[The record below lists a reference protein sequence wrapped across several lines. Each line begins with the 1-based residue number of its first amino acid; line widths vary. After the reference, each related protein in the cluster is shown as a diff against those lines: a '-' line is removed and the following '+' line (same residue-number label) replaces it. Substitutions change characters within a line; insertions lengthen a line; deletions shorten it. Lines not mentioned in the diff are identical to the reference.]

1 MADLDLTLACWDY
14 DRTQALKDGSVKP
27 DGIDLRYLTVFPAE
41 TFLRMVKFREFDV
54 SELGFKFYVS
64 SLLQEKP
71 PFIAIPVFPLR
82 LFRHSCIFVNSDAGI
97 ENPRDLAGKR
107 IGEPFAYGH
116 DAAIWARG
124 VLSDEYGVPPASAS
138 YHVGAVDPGLRRDFA
153 PFLPSADIRVE
164 PLKDGQTLD
173 AMLEAGDIDALY
185 SAITPPSFLK
195 GSAKVRRLFPD
206 YERVERDYFAKTGIF
221 PIMHVVVIR
230 RDVYEKNRWVAQSL
244 YRAFRQAKAR
254 ALDFYQQKTAF
265 MNAATGIPWLTSHLE
280 ENGRLMGED
289 PWPYGVAANR
299 KAVDAFLR
307 YHQEQGLSTRRLAA
321 EDLFAPETLVEH
333 EH

>member
-97 ENPRDLAGKR
+97 ENPGDLAGKR

-195 GSAKVRRLFPD
+195 GSPKVRRLFPD

-230 RDVYEKNRWVAQSL
+230 RDIYDKHRWLAQSL
-244 YRAFRQAKAR
+244 TRAFKEAKEKALR
-254 ALDFYQQKTAF
+254 AYADNTTY
-265 MNAATGIPWLTSHLE
+265 MNAWTGIPWLTSHLE
-280 ENGRLMGED
+280 ENKRLMGAD
-289 PWPYGVAANR
+289 PWPYGVAPNR
-299 KAVDAFLR
+299 AAIDAFLR
-307 YHQEQGLSTRRLAA
+307 YHQEQGLSARRLPAD
-321 EDLFAPETLVEH
+321 EIFAPETLVEH
-333 EH
+333 GH